1 MRVYNFSPGPSMMPL
16 PVLER
21 AAREMTDYNGTGM
34 SVMEMSHRGKPFMQ
48 IMENTQNLMRELM
61 HIPDDYDV
69 LFMQGGASMQFAAI
83 PLNLMTTGAAT
94 YIDSGNFAHNAL
106 VEGERYGRVDV
117 LASSREDTYRYIPE
131 FDVDRIAEDSSYL
144 YITTN
149 NTIFGTRYIDLPKPK
164 NVPLVADMSS
174 NILSQP
180 YDVRDFGLI
189 YAGVQKNLGPA
200 GMAVVIVRKD
210 LVGKA
215 GENVPKMLNFQTYAD
230 NNSMFNT
237 PPAYTIYMCGLV
249 LEWLKEQGGVEGIYE
264 KNVEKAKI
272 LYDFL
277 DNSEKFTALADPKFR
292 SLMNV
297 TFVSPDKD
305 TDARFVAAAAD
316 AGLVSLKGHR
326 IAGGMRASIYNAM
339 PREGV
344 EKLVN
349 FMADFEK
356 TI

>member
-1 MRVYNFSPGPSMMPL
+1 MRVYNFSPGPSMLPL

-21 AAREMTDYNGTGM
+21 AAREMCDYNGTGM

-48 IMENTQNLMRELM
+48 IMENTKNLLRELM
-61 HIPDDYDV
+61 NIPDDYEV
-69 LFMQGGASMQFAAI
+69 LFVQGGASMQFAMI

-106 VEGERYGRVDV
+106 VEAQRYGRVDV
-117 LASSREDTYRYIPE
+117 LASSKADTYAYIPDY
-131 FDVDRIAEDSSYL
+131 DVADIAKDSSYL

-149 NTIFGTRYIDLPKPK
+149 NTIFGTRYTELPKVK
-164 NVPLVADMSS
+164 DIPLVADMSS

-180 YDVRDFGLI
+180 YDVTDFGLI
-189 YAGVQKNLGPA
+189 YAGVQKNMGPA

-210 LVGKA
+210 LIGKA
-215 GENVPKMLNFQTYAD
+215 GANVPKMLNFQTYAD
-230 NNSMFNT
+230 NDSMFNT
-237 PPAYTIYMCGLV
+237 PPAYTIYMTGLV
-249 LEWLKEQGGVEGIYE
+249 LEWLKEQGGVEGIY
-264 KNVEKAKI
+264 KQNVEKAQI
-272 LYDFL
+272 LYDYL
-277 DNSEKFTALADPKFR
+277 DQSEKFRPLAKKEHR

-297 TFVSPDKD
+297 TFVSPDAE
-305 TDARFVAAAAD
+305 TDARFVAEAAK
-316 AGLVSLKGHR
+316 AGLQTLKGHR

-339 PREGV
+339 PKEGV
-344 EKLVN
+344 EALVN

>member
-215 GENVPKMLNFQTYAD
+215 GANVPKMLNFQTYAD

-249 LEWLKEQGGVEGIYE
+249 LEWLKAQGGVEGIYE

-305 TDARFVAAAAD
+305 TDARFIAAAAD
-316 AGLVSLKGHR
+316 AGLVSLQGHR

>member
-1 MRVYNFSPGPSMMPL
+1 
-16 PVLER
+16 
-21 AAREMTDYNGTGM
+21 
-34 SVMEMSHRGKPFMQ
+34 
-48 IMENTQNLMRELM
+48 
-61 HIPDDYDV
+61 
-69 LFMQGGASMQFAAI
+69 
-83 PLNLMTTGAAT
+83 
-94 YIDSGNFAHNAL
+94 
-106 VEGERYGRVDV
+106 
-117 LASSREDTYRYIPE
+117 
-131 FDVDRIAEDSSYL
+131 
-144 YITTN
+144 
-149 NTIFGTRYIDLPKPK
+149 
-164 NVPLVADMSS
+164 MSS

-215 GENVPKMLNFQTYAD
+215 GANVPKMLNFQTYAD

-249 LEWLKEQGGVEGIYE
+249 LEWLKAQGGVEGIYE